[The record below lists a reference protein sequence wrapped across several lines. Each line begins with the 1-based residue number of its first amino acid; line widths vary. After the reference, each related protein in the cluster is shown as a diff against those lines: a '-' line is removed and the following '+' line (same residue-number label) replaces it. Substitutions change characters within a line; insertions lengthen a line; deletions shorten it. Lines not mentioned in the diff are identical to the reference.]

1 MNARF
6 LADSHLDAQ
15 GIRRW
20 NSNGQVPPTE
30 CLKEMGIA
38 GSELAR
44 MGAVRDQELDAFLAE
59 YRANQ
64 KEPTA
69 EELSE
74 LRAAFGPG
82 AQVVNVITGRVTTT

>member
-20 NSNGQVPPTE
+20 NSNDQVPPTD
-30 CLKEMGIA
+30 CLKEMGIT
-38 GSELAR
+38 GPELAR
-44 MGAVRDQELDAFLAE
+44 MEAVRDQELDAFLAE

-64 KEPTA
+64 KEPTS
-69 EELSE
+69 EELCE
-74 LRAAFGPG
+74 MRAAFGPG
-82 AQVVNVITGRVTTT
+82 ARVVNVFTGRVTTT